1 MLEAHSIGVQLGRR
15 WLLDGVSVQLWP
27 GELVVVLGPNGAGKS
42 TLLACLAGGLEPT
55 FGRITLDGRPL
66 AEIAAKALARR
77 RAVLAQANLVTM
89 PVHAEE
95 IVGLGRIPHVEPPG
109 RGRAVVAG
117 AMATADAD
125 ACIGRSVPTL
135 SGGEQQRVHLARA
148 LAQIWPDSAPM
159 PRYLLLDE
167 PTSSLDL
174 AHQAQVMATARA
186 LADAGHAVLAILHDL
201 NLAAATA
208 DRFVVLDRGRLEA
221 AGAPAEVLDPA
232 LVERVFGLRAD
243 ILARPDGRGP
253 LVVPHALPPRPLAD
267 PGS

>member
-1 MLEAHSIGVQLGRR
+1 M
-15 WLLDGVSVQLWP
+15 
-27 GELVVVLGPNGAGKS
+27 
-42 TLLACLAGGLEPT
+42 
-55 FGRITLDGRPL
+55 
-66 AEIAAKALARR
+66 
-77 RAVLAQANLVTM
+77 
-89 PVHAEE
+89 
-95 IVGLGRIPHVEPPG
+95 
-109 RGRAVVAG
+109 
-117 AMATADAD
+117 
-125 ACIGRSVPTL
+125 
-135 SGGEQQRVHLARA
+135 HLARA

-208 DRFVVLDRGRLEA
+208 DRLVVLDRGRLEA
-221 AGAPAEVLDPA
+221 AGAPVEVLDPA

-253 LVVPHALPPRPLAD
+253 RVAPHALPPRPLAD